1 MSDYMIKYSVITG
14 ASKGIGKAMAFELAK
29 SKQNLLLVARSAA
42 ELEALAAE
50 LHEKFNIDAK
60 FLAIDLATPDAPQ
73 KVYQYVI
80 DNQLSVDT
88 LINNA
93 GYAVWGNFEN
103 NDPEEQNKMLQLN
116 IITVVNL
123 TYQFIPLLKQQKQSY
138 ILNIA
143 SIAAYQAVPTLTLYA
158 ASKSFVLSFSRGLN
172 YELKDTPISVT
183 CISPGPVDTNFV
195 NRAGMHAI
203 ADTAAKFEISPEELA
218 QKALKAMYNKTVEF
232 VPGFTNK
239 FGVILTHIVPKRLI
253 EKVIASVYKK

>member
-1 MSDYMIKYSVITG
+1 
-14 ASKGIGKAMAFELAK
+14 MAFELAK
-29 SKQNLLLVARSAA
+29 SKQNLLLIARSAA
-42 ELEALAAE
+42 ELEALCTE
-50 LHEKFNIDAK
+50 LHEQFNIDAQ
-60 FLAIDLATPDAPQ
+60 FLAMDLATPDAAK
-73 KVYQYVI
+73 KVYEHVVS
-80 DNQLSVDT
+80 NQLSVDT

-93 GYAVWGNFEN
+93 GYAVWGNFES

-116 IITVVNL
+116 ITTVVNL
-123 TYQFIPLLKQQKQSY
+123 THYFIPLLKQQTQSY

-203 ADTAAKFEISPEELA
+203 ADTAAKFEISPESLA
-218 QKALKAMYNKTVEF
+218 KKALIAMYHKKVEY

-239 FGVILTHIVPKRLI
+239 FGVLLTLFVPKRLI